1 MCIVILKLK
10 QLFAHISV
18 CTERFSKCLFRS
30 QPCYFKKKISFL
42 SFIMFIFLQLE
53 QMIDFVLS
61 VRLKRR
67 ARKERHNGER
77 EKERERERERERR

>member
-10 QLFAHISV
+10 QLFALISV
-18 CTERFSKCLFRS
+18 CTERCSKCCVPIPALLF
-30 QPCYFKKKISFL
+30 QEKKISFL

-67 ARKERHNGER
+67 ARKERHN
-77 EKERERERERERR
+77 RERERERERR